1 MSQGSILAQARAAA
15 AAASA
20 ETRESITLERERHT
34 HNGVAHAAPVPPVQ
48 VQAPSNAA
56 ADLLRTLQS
65 IQQQAIAGAG
75 DSIEA
80 RAVAAAERAVERAT
94 GPIIAE
100 LEARL
105 ATLKASVDPA
115 ELRNAARAALVE
127 EIVDPLTRA
136 SQLAAGQTELHP
148 PVLQP
153 DPCYVQTE
161 TGRDIEASI
170 LEARTF
176 VLVSG
181 PSGSGK
187 TFPIEQELRKAGR
200 RYLKVSCADGVSRG
214 ELVGRME
221 AANGATR
228 WVDGAA
234 VRCARHGYALVLDE
248 IGKLD
253 SLVLASVQALLD
265 RNPSIVTPWGEH
277 VQPAPGFQ
285 VFATCNALTDETGL
299 YVEQAMSAD
308 LPNRAAGAL
317 ILADYLTSTEEEA
330 ILVQSVPALSSAG
343 ASGIVA
349 DLGALRTLYRS
360 GQLQAAPSL
369 RVGLAVAE
377 CVTGSRGAAPRPFAK
392 AWKLALLDG
401 LKPSDAVRAQS
412 HLGTFTRPADVKVS
426 SATLAQQARARDE
439 KANEVQS

>member
-1 MSQGSILAQARAAA
+1 MTQGSILAQARAAA
-15 AAASA
+15 AAASSD
-20 ETRESITLERERHT
+20 TRESITLERERAQQ
-34 HNGVAHAAPVPPVQ
+34 NGHAHVLPAPSVS
-48 VQAPSNAA
+48 VQAPPASAA
-56 ADLLRTLQS
+56 ADLLRTLQTL
-65 IQQQAIAGAG
+65 QAQAIDGAG
-75 DSIEA
+75 SQLEA
-80 RAVAAAERAVERAT
+80 RAVSAAERAVERAT

-148 PVLQP
+148 PVLKP
-153 DPCYVQTE
+153 DACYVQTE

-187 TFPIEQELRKAGR
+187 TFPIEMELRKAGR
-200 RYLKVSCADGVSRG
+200 RYVKVSCADGVSRG

-253 SLVLASVQALLD
+253 SLVLASIQALLD

-277 VQPAPGFQ
+277 VTPAPGFQ

-343 ASGIVA
+343 AAGIVA
-349 DLGALRTLYRS
+349 DLGKLRALYKR
-360 GQLQAAPSL
+360 GELQAAPSL

-377 CVTGSRGAAPRPFAK
+377 CVTGSRGAAPRPYAK

-401 LKPSDAVRAQS
+401 LKPSDALHAQRAIS
-412 HLGTFTRPADVKVS
+412 TCGWGPDA
-426 SATLAQQARARDE
+426 
-439 KANEVQS
+439 KAGAA

>member
-1 MSQGSILAQARAAA
+1 MTQGSILAQARAAA
-15 AAASA
+15 AAASSD
-20 ETRESITLERERHT
+20 TRESITLERERHT
-34 HNGVAHAAPVPPVQ
+34 HNGVAHVAPVQAVPVAPP
-48 VQAPSNAA
+48 NAA

-80 RAVAAAERAVERAT
+80 RAVSAAERAVEQAT
-94 GPIIAE
+94 GPIIIAE

-148 PVLQP
+148 PVLKP
-153 DPCYVQTE
+153 DACYVQTE

-187 TFPIEQELRKAGR
+187 TFPIEMELRKAGR
-200 RYLKVSCADGVSRG
+200 RYVKVSCADGVSRG

-265 RNPSIVTPWGEH
+265 RTPSIVTPWGEH
-277 VQPAPGFQ
+277 VIPAAGFQ

-317 ILADYLTSTEEEA
+317 ILADYLTATEEQA

-349 DLGALRTLYRS
+349 DLGKLRALYKR
-360 GQLQAAPSL
+360 GELQAAPSL

-412 HLGTFTRPADVKVS
+412 QIGTFTRPADVKAS
-426 SATLAQQARARDE
+426 
-439 KANEVQS
+439 VQS